1 MKFSLLF
8 LRIGWT
14 QTLNFLL
21 FLFRNI
27 RTSLIFF
34 MFCKNPALCGLEHN
48 TAQES
53 SYPQSGHKSSFFASP
68 PHHYLDLQTFATHT
82 QPACP
87 LSTWF
92 PWIPTCWPSTP
103 SMFCLATFSSKTRF
117 VSVYAPTNYIH
128 SLGNKLTLILS
139 SGRAPVI
146 PHALKWFW
154 FPSCKPLF
162 GHFLSN
168 KSLLV
173 KSLCITNASSKP
185 SIMTA
190 QAQNFNSRR
199 QLLLSIS

>member
-21 FLFRNI
+21 FLLRNI
-27 RTSLIFF
+27 RTSLIFS
-34 MFCKNPALCGLEHN
+34 MFCKKLSLCGLERN
-48 TAQES
+48 TVQES

-68 PHHYLDLQTFATHT
+68 PHHYLDLRMSATHT
-82 QPACP
+82 Q
-87 LSTWF
+87 STWF
-92 PWIPTCWPSTP
+92 PWIPTCWPSAP
-103 SMFCLATFSSKTRF
+103 SMFCLATFSGKTRF
-117 VSVYAPTNYIH
+117 VSVYAPTNSIH
-128 SLGNKLTLILS
+128 SLGNKLTLLLS
-139 SGRAPVI
+139 SGRASVI

-162 GHFLSN
+162 GHFLCT

-173 KSLCITNASSKP
+173 KRLCISNVSSQP